1 MEHFKISI
9 ELNASPEKIYKMWM
23 SSKGHAE
30 LTGDAAAIKDK
41 LGENF
46 TAFNGY
52 ISGKNLELVPGK
64 KIVQTWRTTE
74 FEDDDPDSMLEII
87 LEPKGKNTLLTLIH
101 TELPHGDGE
110 KYKTGWQEFYFEPMQ
125 EYFEG

>member
-1 MEHFKISI
+1 MEHFKISV

-23 SSKGHAE
+23 SSKGHSD
-30 LTGDAAAIKDK
+30 LTGDAAVINDNVNT
-41 LGENF
+41 NF

-64 KIVQTWRTTE
+64 KIVQSWRTTE
-74 FEDDDPDSMLEII
+74 FEDDDPDSRLEIL
-87 LEPKGKNTLLTLIH
+87 LEPHNKGTRLTLIH

-110 KYKTGWQEFYFEPMQ
+110 KYKLGWQEYYFEPMM
-125 EYFEG
+125 EYFEN